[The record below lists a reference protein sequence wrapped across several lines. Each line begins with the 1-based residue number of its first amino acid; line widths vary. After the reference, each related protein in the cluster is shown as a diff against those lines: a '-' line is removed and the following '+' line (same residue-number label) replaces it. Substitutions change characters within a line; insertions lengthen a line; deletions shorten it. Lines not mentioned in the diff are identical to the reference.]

1 MRCFIFLTTLL
12 AAVTSVAAHAFV
24 SNVSCDG
31 KTGYTWDP
39 NLDP

>member
-12 AAVTSVAAHAFV
+12 AAVTSVAAHGFV
-24 SNVSCDG
+24 KEVVCDG
-31 KTGYTWDP
+31 KSEPGWDP